1 MRVSLALATATALLC
16 GVMLLGSS
24 SSRAATSISSIS
36 AKCSGHRALR
46 ASNSVCEYRFE
57 QPFLLSGYSRGGAS
71 TLTYVIQCASDRSWP
86 PKDAAIDRRVWFKR
100 SFRVKGNFTLLG
112 ARDAPPAAEHCFAM
126 RGKAPI
132 LSVTLKM
139 NRGVTRTN
147 LVVRLDNSLPW
158 GS

>member
-1 MRVSLALATATALLC
+1 MRVSVALATATALLC

-24 SSRAATSISSIS
+24 SSRAASSIS
-36 AKCSGHRALR
+36 ARCSGYKALR

-71 TLTYVIQCASDRSWP
+71 TLTYAIQCASDRSWP
-86 PKDAAIDRRVWFKR
+86 PKDAAIDRRVWYKR
-100 SFRVKGNFTLLG
+100 SFKVSGNFALLG
-112 ARDAPPAAEHCFAM
+112 ARDAPSAAEHCFVA
-126 RGKAPI
+126 RGKTPI

-147 LVVRLDNSLPW
+147 LVVKLDNSLPW